1 VLDVTPGIFE
11 EEQAESDRRGGTLAL
26 APLASSSQEF
36 EERAC
41 SGEFDQAPI
50 TFRDADGKPAALRPD
65 IEALRDQA
73 AELKRNGPVHRRPSH
88 PVEIFPADEPEVT
101 AKAVVAED
109 EEPETQMLADHPRVY
124 KVPKLHP
131 YKPRVHHYWKE
142 ERNIGTGREGVG
154 EGPDPSKRR
163 GAQTARWPTF
173 ATQSPESRHAA
184 YIVECPL
191 SANTSCEQV
200 QQTARLF
207 DDFVGAQ

>member
-50 TFRDADGKPAALRPD
+50 TFRDADGKPTALRPD

-88 PVEIFPADEPEVT
+88 PIEIFRADELEVT

-124 KVPKLHP
+124 KVAKLHP
-131 YKPRVHHYWKE
+131 YKPRVHHYSKE

-154 EGPDPSKRR
+154 EGPDPSKFGRTLAFGFRSVDHVQDHDAAKVRR
-163 GAQTARWPTF
+163 GGQTADFCDT
-173 ATQSPESRHAA
+173 
-184 YIVECPL
+184 IPL
-191 SANTSCEQV
+191 EADMQRASWNV
-200 QQTARLF
+200 R
-207 DDFVGAQ
+207 